1 MPLVELTAFQFG
13 FAFFAFFLGGLVKGT
28 VGIGMKA
35 ITLGLMATVVEL
47 PVAIALLI
55 VPGIAANAWQVFG
68 EPELLH
74 TIRRIWTLLLAC
86 CLGVWIGA
94 EILVVAD
101 TRLLTIGLGVLLAL
115 FASYALL
122 APQIPAPGRHE
133 HWMSPVFGGING
145 VAAGMTGSDVI
156 PGVPYLQSLGLKRDM
171 LVQAMGLLF
180 LTATFAITLAFQ
192 QKGLLNKE
200 LAVSS
205 VLFTIPALVGYYIGA
220 KVRQRISEARFR
232 LVLLLSLLLLGLY
245 IVMRNSF

>member
-1 MPLVELTAFQFG
+1 MPLVELSPFQYG

-35 ITLGLMATVVEL
+35 IILGLMATVVEL

-68 EPELLH
+68 EPGFLH
-74 TIRRIWTLLLAC
+74 TIRRIWTVLLAC
-86 CLGVWIGA
+86 YIGVWMGA

-101 TRLLTIGLGVLLAL
+101 TRLLTIGLGILLAL
-115 FASYALL
+115 FAVYALL
-122 APQIPAPGRHE
+122 TPQIPSPGRHE
-133 HWMSPVFGGING
+133 RWMSPIFGGING

-180 LTATFAITLAFQ
+180 LTASLAITLAFQ
-192 QKGLLNKE
+192 QKGLLNEK
-200 LAVSS
+200 LAASS
-205 VLFTIPALVGYYIGA
+205 VLFTVPALGGYFIGA
-220 KVRQRISEARFR
+220 KVRQRIPEARFR
-232 LVLLLSLLLLGLY
+232 LVLLFSLLLLGLY
-245 IVMRNSF
+245 IVIRNTI

>member
-1 MPLVELTAFQFG
+1 M
-13 FAFFAFFLGGLVKGT
+13 
-28 VGIGMKA
+28 
-35 ITLGLMATVVEL
+35 
-47 PVAIALLI
+47 
-55 VPGIAANAWQVFG
+55 
-68 EPELLH
+68 
-74 TIRRIWTLLLAC
+74 
-86 CLGVWIGA
+86 
-94 EILVVAD
+94 
-101 TRLLTIGLGVLLAL
+101 
-115 FASYALL
+115 
-122 APQIPAPGRHE
+122 
-133 HWMSPVFGGING
+133 FGGING